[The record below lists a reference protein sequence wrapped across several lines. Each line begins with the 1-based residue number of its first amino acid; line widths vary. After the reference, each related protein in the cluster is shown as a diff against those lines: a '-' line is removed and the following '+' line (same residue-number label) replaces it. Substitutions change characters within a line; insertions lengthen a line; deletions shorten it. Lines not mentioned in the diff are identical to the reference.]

1 MGTLICA
8 DHKIFKVTDGN
19 GKHGHNITG
28 AWYYGDSDYKHGRL
42 SVNGTVARMLW
53 LMPGQTVELVSQI
66 EEINNTKC
74 LVWSVV
80 NASDFTAVNINA
92 DVDRKR
98 DSNNDPNFD
107 NLRPIEFHGESG
119 ILAPDLAGNADNW
132 EDCFIAHKKI
142 DNLLLN
148 GETNRIPSLFINR
161 NGSTYDNGNP
171 IANFYI
177 P

>member
-19 GKHGHNITG
+19 DEHGHEITG

-66 EEINNTKC
+66 EEVYNSKC

-92 DVDRKR
+92 DLTKRKTF
-98 DSNNDPNFD
+98 DENFD
-107 NLRPIEFHGESG
+107 SLTPIEFHGESG
-119 ILAPDLAGNADNW
+119 ILAPNLAGNADNW

-148 GETNRIPSLFINR
+148 GETKRIPSLFINR
-161 NGSTYDNGNP
+161 NDPTKDDDYP
-171 IANFYI
+171 IAEFYI